1 MLRGA
6 VLRTLGNIFPIVLLD
21 NFFYCIINL
30 LDQYEFHHYNVRKS
44 HIMKAVA

>member
-1 MLRGA
+1 MRFREEFA
-6 VLRTLGNIFPIVLLD
+6 PHFAD

-30 LDQYEFHHYNVRKS
+30 LDQYEFHHYNVRNS